1 VPRVVA
7 INVAIKPMKKLLTVP
22 IIHLFE
28 HGTVEET
35 TSALQLPIIFLYHLS
50 DQASGSGGQ
59 VSISSVNT
67 MKGDTL
73 NEIGIIAISGAIK
86 KKKTTAQKNKY
97 A

>member
-1 VPRVVA
+1 VVA
-7 INVAIKPMKKLLTVP
+7 MNVAIKPIKKLLTVP

-28 HGTVEET
+28 QGTVEET
-35 TSALQLPIIFLYHLS
+35 TSALQFPIIFLYHLR
-50 DQASGSGGQ
+50 DHASGSGGQ
-59 VSISSVNT
+59 ESISSVNT

-73 NEIGIIAISGAIK
+73 NEIGMIAISGATK